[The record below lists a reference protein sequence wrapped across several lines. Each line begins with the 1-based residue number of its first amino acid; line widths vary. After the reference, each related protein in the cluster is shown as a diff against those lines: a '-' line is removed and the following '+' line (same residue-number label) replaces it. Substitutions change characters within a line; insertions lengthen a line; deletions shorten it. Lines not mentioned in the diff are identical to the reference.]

1 MITTHFSN
9 LGTIRLEI
17 KCINNTTAKL
27 ITANVSTK
35 VDAFSA
41 DDAGDRMLDFLNNMQ
56 IFKLLT
62 IFSNTSLFASEIA
75 VTVSDQIIESIYFP
89 PLLHG
94 CFYAAQFDINAMPF
108 PPACQ

>member
-1 MITTHFSN
+1 M
-9 LGTIRLEI
+9 LE
-17 KCINNTTAKL
+17 
-27 ITANVSTK
+27 
-35 VDAFSA
+35 
-41 DDAGDRMLDFLNNMQ
+41 FLNDMPIYLN
-56 IFKLLT
+56 FFA

-75 VTVSDQIIESIYFP
+75 VAVSDQIIESIYFP